1 MDLFTVGGGG
11 AVLGRAVTSRI
22 VRTVEAA
29 ELVAIAGTGVVAGVL
44 VAGFGI
50 FEAH

>member
-1 MDLFTVGGGG
+1 MNLFTVGGGG
-11 AVLGRAVTSRI
+11 AVLGRAVASRI
-22 VRTVEAA
+22 VRTEKAA
-29 ELVAIAGTGVVAGVL
+29 KLVAVAGTGVVAGVL